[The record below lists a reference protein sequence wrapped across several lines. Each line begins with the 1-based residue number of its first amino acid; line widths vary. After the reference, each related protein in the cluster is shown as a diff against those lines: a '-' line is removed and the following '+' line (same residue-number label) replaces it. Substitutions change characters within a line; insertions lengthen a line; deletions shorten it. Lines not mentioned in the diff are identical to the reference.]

1 MIHWRA
7 TCEPSQGAAIS
18 KTPMPIQS
26 TVNPPQQIPR
36 PLRLDVRVGEHSQ
49 FSDGAVGNGD
59 NNGQRAGGLQRQVSH
74 LRLHAAVYGETT
86 LTPIATVNTV
96 LYGAA

>member
-18 KTPMPIQS
+18 KTPTPIQS
-26 TVNPPQQIPR
+26 TVLACHTPR
-36 PLRLDVRVGEHSQ
+36 NRY
-49 FSDGAVGNGD
+49 GAVGNGD
-59 NNGQRAGGLQRQVSH
+59 NNGQHAGGLQRQVSH
-74 LRLHAAVYGETT
+74 LRLHAAVYGESTI
-86 LTPIATVNTV
+86 TPIVTVNTV